1 VKTKSGC
8 FPRASSITDRATRF
22 ITTNRSS
29 RFLTRAPGMINTE
42 LFNSGTCT
50 SHSQRNPHTSC
61 SRHPV
66 LTLNKVVGKDRPH
79 ALASFVRTINI
90 NLIGSFN
97 ITRLAAE
104 ATSPNAPNAGGEHGV
119 IVFTASVAAFDG
131 QIGQPA

>member
-1 VKTKSGC
+1 
-8 FPRASSITDRATRF
+8 
-22 ITTNRSS
+22 
-29 RFLTRAPGMINTE
+29 
-42 LFNSGTCT
+42 
-50 SHSQRNPHTSC
+50 
-61 SRHPV
+61 
-66 LTLNKVVGKDRPH
+66 LNKVVGKDRPH